1 MDPPSYGRGPNG
13 EIWKFEE
20 ELTKLLKLTSEVL
33 SDEPLFLLLNS
44 YTTGLSP
51 TAIENMLKLIIVKD
65 KQGSVSSGE
74 IGLPVKR
81 EDLILP
87 CGIYGRWEK

>member
-1 MDPPSYGRGPNG
+1 MMIPLQNPERRFIKKGKIVSTGQKVPPNG

-44 YTTGLSP
+44 
-51 TAIENMLKLIIVKD
+51 
-65 KQGSVSSGE
+65 
-74 IGLPVKR
+74 
-81 EDLILP
+81 
-87 CGIYGRWEK
+87 